1 VSAIGGRFVSEEA
14 VERGSYRYAYLLVT
28 LLTLIV
34 IHPFLAGERPRPGL
48 SGALTLAIFLAALW
62 AVAGE
67 RRIRIIALLLALPA
81 IADNLLAVAVPRD
94 RPFLLGIVFGI
105 LFSGFITAVIF
116 RGVVT
121 SAQVTRDALYG
132 AITAYLMLG
141 LTWAWSYGLVD
152 QLWPGSFRSLTSA
165 DGHLVSSEYLFLS
178 FVTLTSVG
186 YGDIVPLGGH
196 ARSLAMLE
204 AIAGQMYLAI
214 FMARLVGLYSQR
226 R

>member
-1 VSAIGGRFVSEEA
+1 VSAIGVRFVSEEA
-14 VERGSYRYAYLLVT
+14 VERGSYRYAYLLAT

-48 SGALTLAIFLAALW
+48 SGALTLAIF
-62 AVAGE
+62 
-67 RRIRIIALLLALPA
+67 
-81 IADNLLAVAVPRD
+81 
-94 RPFLLGIVFGI
+94 
-105 LFSGFITAVIF
+105 
-116 RGVVT
+116 
-121 SAQVTRDALYG
+121 
-132 AITAYLMLG
+132 
-141 LTWAWSYGLVD
+141 
-152 QLWPGSFRSLTSA
+152 
-165 DGHLVSSEYLFLS
+165 LFLS